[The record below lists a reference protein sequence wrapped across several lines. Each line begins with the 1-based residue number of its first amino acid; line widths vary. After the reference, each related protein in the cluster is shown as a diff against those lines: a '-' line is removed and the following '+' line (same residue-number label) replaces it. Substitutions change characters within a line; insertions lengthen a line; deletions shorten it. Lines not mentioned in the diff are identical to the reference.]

1 MFGSQDRDVG
11 IRGIFMENPGEK
23 RFMMAI
29 DTLATF
35 FRNYFHEEAEEVF
48 SSPGRIELLGNHTD
62 HNCGKA
68 LVGSVDLSIL
78 AVVGKSDQPYFV
90 YKTDGYNEM
99 KIALDDLKFRP
110 EEQGQSI
117 GLIRGVLFYLK
128 ERGYALGGIRVVTT
142 TNIFKGAGVSSSA
155 AFENLIGRIISY
167 CYNDDAVSAFE
178 IAKISQLAET
188 HYFGK
193 ACGLLDQMGS
203 SYGGVN
209 YIDFANNEKPFVR
222 NLRFFFRKY
231 DIILTY
237 CLDSHT
243 ALTRHYLKIQK
254 DMKDLSSFFG
264 KNYLREV
271 DESEY
276 YARRKELIERFSES
290 VYLRG
295 EHFFEENRR
304 VELALKAIEN
314 RDEDSLVR
322 LIDQSGDSSY
332 RKLKNCYVKNV
343 KENLPQG
350 ILLSKKINENG
361 GTRVHGGGFAG
372 TVLSLVRKEES
383 GVFLSEMQRR
393 FGKNNAK
400 KVRLSKFGTRHIGH
414 LGERKEK
421 ECKE

>member
-1 MFGSQDRDVG
+1 
-11 IRGIFMENPGEK
+11 MEMNPGEK
-23 RFMMAI
+23 RFMMTI
-29 DTLATF
+29 DTLAAY
-35 FRNYFHEEAEEVF
+35 FRSYFHEEAEEVF

-62 HNCGKA
+62 HNHGKA

-78 AVVGKSDQPYFV
+78 AVVRKSDHPYFV
-90 YKTDGYNEM
+90 YKTEGYNEM

-110 EEQGQSI
+110 EEKGQSI
-117 GLIRGVLFYLK
+117 GLIRGVLFYFK
-128 ERGYALGGIRVVTT
+128 ERGYRLGGIQVVTT

-155 AFENLIGRIISY
+155 AFENLIGRILAY
-167 CYNDDAVSAFE
+167 CYNDDAVDSFE

-188 HYFGK
+188 YYFGK

-209 YIDFANNEKPFVR
+209 YIDFENDAHPYVR
-222 NLRFFFRKY
+222 NLRFFFRQY
-231 DIILTY
+231 DIVLTY

-243 ALTRHYLKIQK
+243 TLTRQYLKIQK
-254 DMKDLSSFFG
+254 DMRDLSSYFG

-276 YARRKELIERFSES
+276 YARREELIARFSEA

-304 VELALKAIEN
+304 VDLALKAIER
-314 RDEDSLVR
+314 RDEAAFVR
-322 LIDQSGDSSY
+322 LIDQSGDSSFS
-332 RKLKNCYVKNV
+332 KLKNCYVNDLN
-343 KENLPQG
+343 ENLPQG
-350 ILLSKKINENG
+350 ILLSKKINGNG

-383 GVFLSEMQRR
+383 AAFLSEMQRR
-393 FGKNNAK
+393 FGRNNAK
-400 KVRLSKFGTRHIGH
+400 KVRLSRYGTRHIGH
-414 LGERKEK
+414 LNEWNGKGDGK
-421 ECKE
+421 